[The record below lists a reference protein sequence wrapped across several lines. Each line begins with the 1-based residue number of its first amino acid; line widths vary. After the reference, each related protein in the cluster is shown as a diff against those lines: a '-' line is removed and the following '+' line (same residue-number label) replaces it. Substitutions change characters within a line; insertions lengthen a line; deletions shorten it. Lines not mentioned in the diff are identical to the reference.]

1 MRVLSQ
7 IYSYL
12 NYYTELLGDRNA
24 KEAIKNR
31 LEQFTSMGDSN
42 ELRKEYL
49 RQIDDDYWFYHLY
62 NQFDANSGNCRDE
75 DPEGAQFEWEQRKIV
90 SERVRHFQKA
100 KYHRHHVRR
109 SKAQRRT

>member
-24 KEAIKNR
+24 EEAIKNR

-62 NQFDANSGNCRDE
+62 NQFDANSGDCRDE

-109 SKAQRRT
+109 SKAQRT

>member
-1 MRVLSQ
+1 MKVLSQ
-7 IYSYL
+7 IYYYL

-24 KEAIKNR
+24 NEAIKNR

-42 ELRKEYL
+42 DLRKKYL
-49 RQIDDDYWFYHLY
+49 GQIDDDDWF
-62 NQFDANSGNCRDE
+62 NESNSNTGDCRDE